1 MKLTDEEFFS
11 AIKVAFNILPDL
23 FISDVGISIT
33 DKEKYVVARQP
44 KTFKLNLSEG
54 VKLAENSAAIRAMK
68 TKKKQ
73 MARYP
78 KEVFGFPVIA
88 YSIPL
93 INEYTGN
100 VVGTISYVLSLER
113 ENRVMTMVDE
123 LKDMS
128 SELAASSQELASYT
142 EELSSSAQNMTDL
155 INETKDGIENM
166 DEIIK
171 YINSISNTTNLLG
184 LNAAIESA
192 RAGEYGKGFSVVSNE
207 IRKLALSSK
216 NSANQINNT
225 LNNQKDNINS
235 IINFIRDYSSAT
247 EAQAAQSEQIAAS
260 SEKLSELS
268 LKLLEISKDI
278 M

>member
-113 ENRVMTMVDE
+113 ENRVMTMADE

>member
-113 ENRVMTMVDE
+113 E
-123 LKDMS
+123 KS
-128 SELAASSQELASYT
+128 CY
-142 EELSSSAQNMTDL
+142 
-155 INETKDGIENM
+155 
-166 DEIIK
+166 
-171 YINSISNTTNLLG
+171 
-184 LNAAIESA
+184 
-192 RAGEYGKGFSVVSNE
+192 
-207 IRKLALSSK
+207 
-216 NSANQINNT
+216 
-225 LNNQKDNINS
+225 DNG
-235 IINFIRDYSSAT
+235 
-247 EAQAAQSEQIAAS
+247 
-260 SEKLSELS
+260 
-268 LKLLEISKDI
+268 
-278 M
+278 

>member
-113 ENRVMTMVDE
+113 ENRVMTMADE

-207 IRKLALSSK
+207 IRKLALNSK